1 MLPAAEAANAVAF
14 TRTQVLPGTGS
25 AAMSIAPHFRT
36 DDVDSCR
43 EIAQLVMSMVA
54 RTMVTQSVHGILL
67 E

>member
-1 MLPAAEAANAVAF
+1 
-14 TRTQVLPGTGS
+14 
-25 AAMSIAPHFRT
+25 MSIAPHFRT